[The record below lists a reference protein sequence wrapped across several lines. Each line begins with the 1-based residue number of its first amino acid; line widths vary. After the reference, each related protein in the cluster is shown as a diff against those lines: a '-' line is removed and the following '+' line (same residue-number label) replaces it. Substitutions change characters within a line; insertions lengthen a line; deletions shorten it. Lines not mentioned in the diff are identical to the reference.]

1 MNFKNENTMTKKSF
15 TLLFALLLQAV
26 FVLEAKQV
34 STKEGIDII
43 SIHSN
48 SINSA
53 VERNPPISAD
63 IASHMLTISIHQN
76 VGIAQIMVRDSNGA
90 IVEID
95 HIMSS
100 PNTSCYYISEAGYYR
115 IDIVLSNGD
124 IYYGYFTVYD
134 GIVI

>member
-1 MNFKNENTMTKKSF
+1 MTKKL
-15 TLLFALLLQAV
+15 TLLFAVLLLTTLM
-26 FVLEAKQV
+26 LEAKQS
-34 STKEGIDII
+34 STKEGVDII
-43 SIHSN
+43 AVQSV
-48 SINSA
+48 INSA
-53 VERNPPISAD
+53 DQDRSNAITAD
-63 IASHMLTISIHQN
+63 ITSHMLTISIQQN

>member
-1 MNFKNENTMTKKSF
+1 MTKRL
-15 TLLFALLLQAV
+15 TLLFAVLLMSTFMMKAELT
-26 FVLEAKQV
+26 
-34 STKEGIDII
+34 STKEGVDVI
-43 SIHSN
+43 SVMSAIHHVDQDRN
-48 SINSA
+48 QSIT
-53 VERNPPISAD
+53 AD
-63 IASHMLTISIHQN
+63 ITSHILTISIQQN

>member
-1 MNFKNENTMTKKSF
+1 MTKKTF
-15 TLLFALLLQAV
+15 TLLFALLLQAA

-115 IDIVLSNGD
+115 IDIVLSNGY

>member
-1 MNFKNENTMTKKSF
+1 MNFKNENTMTKKTF
-15 TLLFALLLQAV
+15 TLLFALLLQAA
-26 FVLEAKQV
+26 FVLEAKQT
-34 STKEGIDII
+34 SIKEGVVIII
-43 SIHSN
+43 SSLNHHVDQDRSQAIT
-48 SINSA
+48 
-53 VERNPPISAD
+53 VD
-63 IASHMLTISIHQN
+63 ITSHILTISIQQN

>member
-1 MNFKNENTMTKKSF
+1 MNFKNENTMTKKTF
-15 TLLFALLLQAV
+15 TLLFALLLQAA
-26 FVLEAKQV
+26 FVLEAKQT
-34 STKEGIDII
+34 SIKEGVVIII
-43 SIHSN
+43 SSLNHHVDQDRSQAIT
-48 SINSA
+48 
-53 VERNPPISAD
+53 AD
-63 IASHMLTISIHQN
+63 ITSHILTISIQQN

>member
-1 MNFKNENTMTKKSF
+1 MNFKNENTMTKRL
-15 TLLFALLLQAV
+15 TLLFAVLLMSTFMMKAELT
-26 FVLEAKQV
+26 
-34 STKEGIDII
+34 STKEGVDVI
-43 SIHSN
+43 SVMSAIHHVDQDRN
-48 SINSA
+48 QSIT
-53 VERNPPISAD
+53 AD
-63 IASHMLTISIHQN
+63 ITSHILTISIQQN

>member
-124 IYYGYFTVYD
+124 IYYGCFTVRD
-134 GIVI
+134 GIII

>member
-1 MNFKNENTMTKKSF
+1 MNFKNENTMTKKTF
-15 TLLFALLLQAV
+15 TLLFALLLQAA
-26 FVLEAKQV
+26 FVLEAKQT
-34 STKEGIDII
+34 SIKEGVVII
-43 SIHSN
+43 VSSLNHHVDQDRSQAIT
-48 SINSA
+48 
-53 VERNPPISAD
+53 AD
-63 IASHMLTISIHQN
+63 ITSHILTISIQQN

>member
-1 MNFKNENTMTKKSF
+1 MNFKNENTMTKKL
-15 TLLFALLLQAV
+15 TLLFAMLLMST
-26 FVLEAKQV
+26 FMMKAKQT
-34 STKEGIDII
+34 STKEGVDVI
-43 SIHSN
+43 SVMSAIHHSDQDRSN
-48 SINSA
+48 AIT
-53 VERNPPISAD
+53 AD
-63 IASHMLTISIHQN
+63 ITSHILTISIQQN
-76 VGIAQIMVRDSNGA
+76 VGIAQIMVKDSNGA

>member
-76 VGIAQIMVRDSNGA
+76 VGIAQIMIRDSNGA
-90 IVEID
+90 MVDLEN
-95 HIMSS
+95 MLAS
-100 PNTSCYYISEAGYYR
+100 PETTCIYISECGYYR
-115 IDIVLSNGD
+115 VDIVLSNGD
-124 IYYGYFTVYD
+124 IYYGCFTVRD
-134 GIVI
+134 GIII

>member
-1 MNFKNENTMTKKSF
+1 MTKKL
-15 TLLFALLLQAV
+15 TLLFAMLLMST
-26 FVLEAKQV
+26 FMMKAKQT
-34 STKEGIDII
+34 STKEGVDVI
-43 SIHSN
+43 SVMSASHHSDQDRSN
-48 SINSA
+48 AIT
-53 VERNPPISAD
+53 AD
-63 IASHMLTISIHQN
+63 ITSHILTISIQQN
-76 VGIAQIMVRDSNGA
+76 VGIAQIMVKDSNVA

>member
-1 MNFKNENTMTKKSF
+1 MTKKL
-15 TLLFALLLQAV
+15 TLLFAVLLLTTLM
-26 FVLEAKQV
+26 LEAKQS
-34 STKEGIDII
+34 STKEGVDII
-43 SIHSN
+43 AVKSV
-48 SINSA
+48 INSA
-53 VERNPPISAD
+53 DQDRSNAITAD
-63 IASHMLTISIHQN
+63 ITSHMLTISIQQN
-76 VGIAQIMVRDSNGA
+76 VGIAHIMVKDSNGA

>member
-43 SIHSN
+43 SIHSD

-53 VERNPPISAD
+53 VERSPPISAD

>member
-43 SIHSN
+43 SIHYN

-53 VERNPPISAD
+53 GERNPPISAD

>member
-1 MNFKNENTMTKKSF
+1 MNFKNENTMTKKTF
-15 TLLFALLLQAV
+15 TLLFALLLQAA

-115 IDIVLSNGD
+115 IDIVLSNGY

>member
-1 MNFKNENTMTKKSF
+1 MNFKNENTMTKKTF
-15 TLLFALLLQAV
+15 TLLFALLLQAA

-34 STKEGIDII
+34 STQEKFDLIAIYAGMENGYT
-43 SIHSN
+43 
-48 SINSA
+48 
-53 VERNPPISAD
+53 ERNPPISGD
-63 IASHMLTISIHQN
+63 VASHILTISIQQN
-76 VGIAQIMVRDSNGA
+76 VGIAQIMVKDSNGA

-115 IDIVLSNGD
+115 IDIVLSNGY